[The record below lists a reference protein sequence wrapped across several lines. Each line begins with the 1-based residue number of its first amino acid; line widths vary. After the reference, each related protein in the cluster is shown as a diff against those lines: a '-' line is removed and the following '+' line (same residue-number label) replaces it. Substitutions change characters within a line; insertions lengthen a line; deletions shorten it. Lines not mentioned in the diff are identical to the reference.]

1 MAPVGVA
8 APCGA
13 YSFVI
18 ISGQH
23 ICAGYQHYN
32 RNQCHRSACRAVEHG
47 LYSASAEQP
56 RKEKYDSCYSLL
68 HFLFSISLQYLL
80 WQAVI
85 FRPNRSAISP
95 HVLPCARSCIISSM
109 SSAGHAISSTRDLS
123 TPASISTRT
132 LPATELFD
140 IPIRSPIWVN
150 VRSSRCRTIS
160 CSTISF
166 VHMVIFRLSV

>member
-1 MAPVGVA
+1 MAPVEVA
-8 APCGA
+8 ASCGA

-80 WQAVI
+80 WQAVS
-85 FRPNRSAISP
+85 FRPNLSLISP
-95 HVLPCARSCIISSM
+95 HVLPCALSWNIWSTSSC
-109 SSAGHAISSTRDLS
+109 GHENCSVRGLS
-123 TPASISTRT
+123 TPASTSART
-132 LPATELFD
+132 FDETEFLIRPVLCQSLRTTGLPDGVQL
-140 IPIRSPIWVN
+140 VY
-150 VRSSRCRTIS
+150 
-160 CSTISF
+160 
-166 VHMVIFRLSV
+166 